1 MKWSEREERRKRKN
15 VKERNEKRKQI
26 KKGGKEGGP
35 DKGRKEG
42 RKRRNICQ
50 RVERR
55 GEKREGKR
63 TLLTS
68 LKLWLGRYVNGCI
81 FNVSPYYNWWTW
93 RVGGNYILLGLH
105 ISKWSL
111 SKHTLFL
118 YSLFFLEGFFFSTF
132 SYDTIFFFKWSKSN
146 SHPTSL
152 NYHSRFLSWNLYYDN
167 SLNNHIF
174 VWIALFQK
182 KKDIVY
188 KQMTISD
195 IWKFFDNQWFFYFH
209 LTNFIYTYIY
219 ILFIYTYK

>member
-1 MKWSEREERRKRKN
+1 MYLPTITDEP
-15 VKERNEKRKQI
+15 
-26 KKGGKEGGP
+26 GG
-35 DKGRKEG
+35 
-42 RKRRNICQ
+42 
-50 RVERR
+50 R
-55 GEKREGKR
+55 GELYLA
-63 TLLTS
+63 TTS
-68 LKLWLGRYVNGCI
+68 YKQVIIIKTYII
-81 FNVSPYYNWWTW
+81 FIFPF
-93 RVGGNYILLGLH
+93 
-105 ISKWSL
+105 L
-111 SKHTLFL
+111 SRRL
-118 YSLFFLEGFFFSTF
+118 FFSTF

-209 LTNFIYTYIY
+209 LTNFIYTYI
-219 ILFIYTYK
+219 FIYYLYIHINKHHIFIHIYIYKKYI